1 MSKAKQASKNA
12 VDNSASPTGF
22 VLFVAWFGALVYF
35 FEQAVGFFGFVV
47 AFFKACVWPAY
58 LLYEVLSALGA

>member
-1 MSKAKQASKNA
+1 MSRTKQNTAMVADKSG
-12 VDNSASPTGF
+12 PTGF

-35 FEQAVGFFGFVV
+35 FEQAVGFGGFIV

-58 LLYEVLSALGA
+58 LLYELLTVLNV